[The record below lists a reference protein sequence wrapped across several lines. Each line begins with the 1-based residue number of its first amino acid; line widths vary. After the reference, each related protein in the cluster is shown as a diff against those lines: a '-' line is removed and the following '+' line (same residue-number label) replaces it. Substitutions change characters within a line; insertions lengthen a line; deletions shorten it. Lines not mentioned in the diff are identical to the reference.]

1 MAGWVAQD
9 IAGHVASTFTTKA
22 MRHLALLQPL
32 VPPNAG
38 LVRPIL
44 SAAAGVL
51 RNGAAL
57 ATGADRLHGL
67 IQQNGAASDPALVAW
82 KIVTAAQRRT
92 ESRGSHFRTDY
103 PARNAAQS
111 SRQPVLHRELERVA

>member
-1 MAGWVAQD
+1 VAQD
-9 IAGHVASTFTTKA
+9 VAGVFPTRAT
-22 MRHLALLQPL
+22 RGLAVPQPL
-32 VPPNAG
+32 VSPDAD

-51 RNGAAL
+51 RNGSAL
-57 ATGADRLHGL
+57 ATGADRLYAL

-82 KIVTAAQRRT
+82 EIITAAQRRT

-103 PARNAAQS
+103 PARDSAQS
-111 SRQPVLHRELERVA
+111 GRRTVRHRELERVA